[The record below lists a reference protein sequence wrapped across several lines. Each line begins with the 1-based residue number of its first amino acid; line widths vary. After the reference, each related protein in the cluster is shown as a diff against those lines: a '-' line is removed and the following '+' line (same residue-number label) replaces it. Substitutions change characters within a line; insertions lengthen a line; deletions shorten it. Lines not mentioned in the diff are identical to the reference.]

1 MAATRLQ
8 LDFEESAES
17 AHGPGLHASLR
28 PDGNEVYL
36 FVGAV
41 DQLLPTEPAHVLSE
55 VCLATTYRET
65 VPALSIYCGCNTGPT
80 SIGHSPK
87 CLQQGF
93 F

>member
-55 VCLATTYRET
+55 V
-65 VPALSIYCGCNTGPT
+65 
-80 SIGHSPK
+80 
-87 CLQQGF
+87 
-93 F
+93 